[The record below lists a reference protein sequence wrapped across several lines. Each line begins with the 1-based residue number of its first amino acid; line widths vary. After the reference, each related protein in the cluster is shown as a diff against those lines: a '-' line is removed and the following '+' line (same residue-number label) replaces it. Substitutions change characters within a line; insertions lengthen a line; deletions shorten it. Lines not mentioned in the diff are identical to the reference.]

1 MLDRIHL
8 FVPFLPEFVDLL
20 NVEGRHDPVHVVR
33 GGLEGLGAAGVRL
46 SASSVVVDPV
56 TLEKTC
62 EDLRHPWESL
72 STGFTPMAVKVFHES
87 MGKRAMPGV
96 ELKASPA
103 KLLQGHN
110 VFGPTDIALG
120 AAEMWRWLAVAYP
133 GLTKM
138 LDLEHAEVYDI
149 DCTFSARLPDQ
160 RTALQAIE
168 AIRGVS
174 NGQTKG
180 RGDDYQTTAY
190 FGAKDSRLRK
200 LKLYLKHPEFLR
212 QLEEA
217 KNARAGNL
225 SAARTAKV
233 LSDPRLD
240 SWASCLLRIEA
251 TVAKRWLNRRGIPN
265 TLIGLCEYQQTL
277 KEKGICLIEWCWRE
291 VTRELFAAFEGMTM
305 RVINDE
311 TVLNALIEKHTKRG
325 KDRLTKE
332 KIIDGVLF
340 PSIVIPGKSSDSHA
354 RSLFR
359 TYRSIKEYGWQETM
373 DSMSRASF
381 YRHVSDICE
390 CGISKAALQKL
401 KDQDRKNNVVP
412 LLRFLDVDFSAQ
424 RPNWYIEPQFAA

>member
-8 FVPFLPEFVDLL
+8 FIPFLKEHVELL
-20 NVEGRHDPVHVVR
+20 NVEGRSDPVHVLK
-33 GGLEGLGAAGVRL
+33 GGLESLGIPLAAQVTIDQVTGEKQ
-46 SASSVVVDPV
+46 VDQ
-56 TLEKTC
+56 
-62 EDLRHPWESL
+62 LRHPWESL

-110 VFGPTDIALG
+110 VFGPTDIAAG
-120 AAEMWRWLAVAYP
+120 ASVMWQWLAIAYP

-138 LDLEHAEVYDI
+138 LELEQAEVYDI

-217 KNARAGNL
+217 KNHRAGNL

-233 LSDPRLD
+233 LSDPRLE
-240 SWASCLLRIEA
+240 SWATGLLRIEA

-265 TLIGLCEYQQTL
+265 LLRDLCHYQEDL
-277 KEKGICLIEWCWRE
+277 REKGVCFIEWCWQE

-311 TVLNALIEKHTKRG
+311 TVLNALIEKHTKYG
-325 KDRLTKE
+325 KDRYTKE
-332 KIIDGVLF
+332 RLIDGVLV
-340 PSIVIPGKSSDSHA
+340 PSILIPGKPSDAHA

-412 LLRFLDVDFSAQ
+412 LLRFLQVDFSAQ
-424 RPNWYIEPQFAA
+424 LPDWYVPPCVIAA